1 MGGFPFK
8 KNLGAKIMPTL
19 QFKGKNI
26 IWNHHLSVPYHT
38 LDEVE
43 KLHYHPETPAGNL
56 IIEGDNLLALKAL
69 LPQYTGKIKCIYI
82 DPPYNTG
89 TENWVY
95 NDNVNN
101 PMIKDWLGKVV
112 GKDDLARHD
121 KWLYMMAPRL
131 KLMRDLLSSTGS
143 IFISIDDNEIYT
155 LIQLMT
161 ETFGQDNFKNII
173 IIRRGIKSVQ
183 AQFETVDR
191 LNYGCEYV
199 IVFSREGDY
208 KYKKFEVE
216 LENGKEGGW
225 NNHWRGTD
233 RPTMRYSLFGIIPET
248 GQWRW
253 SESRSIVAV
262 ENYKSMLKELG
273 KTEENVTQE
282 EIDVWYKK
290 YLDENG
296 EDIDL
301 LRLSSNEKPEHYIP
315 PSESK
320 LASTHWNDIKPN
332 GSSQLKALFG
342 KKVFDNP
349 KSIDLIKRLIQF
361 STDNSENAIVLDAF
375 AGSGTTMHACM
386 ELNNDDTGNRH
397 CILIQSPEISKDDPK
412 KNICKDI
419 TRERIKR
426 AIDKYS
432 YKSGFRY
439 FKVGIPIDAE
449 TILSGQLPTY
459 KQFAEYVYYLCT
471 GNSLSDKKTI
481 DEKSYYVGSYNRNV
495 IYLLY
500 KQNFDALTKMPLNFD
515 LAEQLIKTNPD
526 KRIIVYAPAC
536 FLDDDYMKDNN
547 IDFVGI
553 PYNLFSRVNP

>member
-1 MGGFPFK
+1 
-8 KNLGAKIMPTL
+8 MPTL

-38 LDEVE
+38 LEEVE
-43 KLHYHPETPAGNL
+43 KLHYHPADREGNL

-69 LPQYTGKIKCIYI
+69 LPQYTGQIKCIYI

-89 TENWVY
+89 NENWVY

-101 PMIKDWLGKVV
+101 PMIKEWLGKEVD
-112 GKDDLARHD
+112 KDDLSRHD
-121 KWLYMMAPRL
+121 KWLCMMTPRL
-131 KLMRDLLSSTGS
+131 KLMRDLLASSGS

-161 ETFGQDNFKNII
+161 EIFGQDNFKNII

-183 AQFETVDR
+183 AQFETIDR

-199 IVFSREGDY
+199 IFFSRESDY

-233 RPTMRYSLFGIIPET
+233 RPTMRYNLFDIIPET

-253 SESRSIVAV
+253 SKSRSVVAV

-273 KTEENVTQE
+273 KTEKNITQE
-282 EIDVWYKK
+282 EIDTWYKK
-290 YLDENG
+290 YIDENS

-301 LRLSSNEKPEHYIP
+301 LRLSSNGKPEHYIP

-320 LASTHWNDIKPN
+320 LASTYWNDIKPN
-332 GSSQLKALFG
+332 GSSQLKTLFG
-342 KKVFDNP
+342 RKVFDNP
-349 KSIDLIKRLIQF
+349 KSVDLIKRLIQF
-361 STDNSENAIVLDAF
+361 STDNSENDIVLDAF

-386 ELNNDDTGNRH
+386 ELNNDDVGKRR
-397 CILIQSPEISKDDPK
+397 CILIQSPETSKDEPG

-426 AIDKYS
+426 AIDKYG
-432 YKSGFRY
+432 YKSGFHY
-439 FKVGIPIDAE
+439 LKVGIPIDAE

-471 GNSLSDKKTI
+471 GNGLTDKKGI
-481 DEKSYYVGSYNRNV
+481 DEKSYYVGAYDRNV

-500 KQNFDALTKMPLNFD
+500 KQNFEVLTKMSLNFD
-515 LAEQLIKTNPD
+515 IAEQLIKANPG

-536 FLDDDYMKDNN
+536 FLEDDYIRDHN

-553 PYNLFSRVNP
+553 PYNLFSRIGS